1 MGRMTKVDERVGQ
14 WEGSGLEIELDD
26 DASLFSD
33 VVTIQQ
39 KKERVA
45 QTANLD
51 IPNDDSFIDSA
62 IGK

>member
-1 MGRMTKVDERVGQ
+1 M
-14 WEGSGLEIELDD
+14 DD